1 MAWNPTIK
9 TRRQHMDI
17 LEVFLPATMASVAKH
32 IEHVEEEEPGEAEG
46 DDKRMYPLLK
56 KET

>member
-1 MAWNPTIK
+1 
-9 TRRQHMDI
+9 MDI